1 MADDNRI
8 GVVGRVNQPQRQVA
22 SAPKATQTQ
31 TQTQRG
37 MPGLQ
42 PPVPTPEQIQRVMA
56 EQARQRQLDMAE
68 AQRRASAMVSGQS
81 TEISADR
88 LDLAKSNSSEIT
100 ASSNRQASMQANN
113 PAQAMTI
120 KQLKQFSE
128 PEVDPKVVVPWY
140 PLRSKGISVE
150 LEESIIDLMPDDL
163 ANEGDPQAKVV
174 LALLAEIL
182 YLRSVIT
189 NESSQDETMKAA
201 TFAANSISEL
211 SARVQRL
218 EQAMYSQSVS
228 LQAQARSIHEQVIE
242 LQKQGLSPD
251 DILAK
256 ITGQSNQKI
265 ESDGNQ

>member
-8 GVVGRVNQPQRQVA
+8 GAVGRISQPQRQAA
-22 SAPKATQTQ
+22 SAPKATQAQ
-31 TQTQRG
+31 TQAQRG

-68 AQRRASAMVSGQS
+68 AQRRASAMASGQS
-81 TEISADR
+81 MEISIDH
-88 LDLAKSNSSEIT
+88 LTSAKSNSIEIED
-100 ASSNRQASMQANN
+100 SSNRQASIQANN
-113 PAQAMTI
+113 SAQIMTKPI

-128 PEVDPKVVVPWY
+128 PEVDPKIIVPWY
-140 PLRSKGISVE
+140 PLRSRGISVE
-150 LEESIIDLMPDDL
+150 LEESIIELMPDDL

-182 YLRSVIT
+182 YLRSVIA
-189 NESSQDETMKAA
+189 SGQWSQAEAA
-201 TFAANSISEL
+201 FATNSISDL

-218 EQAMYSQSVS
+218 EQSMYSQSVS

-242 LQKQGLSPD
+242 LQKQGLPPD

-265 ESDGNQ
+265 ESGGNQ